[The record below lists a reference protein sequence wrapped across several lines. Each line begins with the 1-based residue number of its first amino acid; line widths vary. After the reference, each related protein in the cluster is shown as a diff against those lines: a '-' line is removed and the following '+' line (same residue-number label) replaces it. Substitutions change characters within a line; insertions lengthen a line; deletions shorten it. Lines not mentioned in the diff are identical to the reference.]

1 MNSLILIMI
10 YAGSA
15 LMVWNILRYAD
26 FMRNMPKIEGFQN
39 TREVLVLPL
48 VLLILFLA
56 GYLAIA
62 LFGHPGILVAA
73 ILFGGSIFVAMAV
86 ALLQMI
92 LQRVQANE
100 QLAAALREAEAAS
113 TAKSVFLSNMSHDI
127 RTPMNAIIGY
137 TDLARKSRDPEKTA
151 EYLEKIAVSGDH
163 LLSLINDVLEMSR
176 IESGKMEL
184 EETVMNLHR
193 VMEDAREIFSLQMET
208 KQIAF
213 SVDSSG
219 VRDSFVICDRT
230 GFDRILL
237 NLLSNACK
245 FTPEGGSVAVTLTQ
259 MEHAPEGCGTYLL
272 RVKDTGIGMTEEF
285 AEKVFDMFERE
296 RNSTVSGIQGTG
308 LGMAITKEIVDMMGG
323 TIEVI
328 TAPGQGTEFL
338 VTLTFA
344 LAAEEE
350 ISRYVHAGHGERA
363 EADIGPI
370 RLLLAEDIA
379 TNREIAVALLE
390 EMGYAVDTVNN
401 GKEAVERIEAAA
413 PDTYQAILMD
423 IQMPVMNGYEAAR
436 AIRSLADKDRSSIPI
451 VAMTANAFREDVQ
464 AAAEAGMNGHVA
476 KPVNPQNLKMT
487 LREVLLERKEGEE

>member
-1 MNSLILIMI
+1 M
-10 YAGSA
+10 
-15 LMVWNILRYAD
+15 
-26 FMRNMPKIEGFQN
+26 
-39 TREVLVLPL
+39 
-48 VLLILFLA
+48 
-56 GYLAIA
+56 
-62 LFGHPGILVAA
+62 H
-73 ILFGGSIFVAMAV
+73 
-86 ALLQMI
+86 
-92 LQRVQANE
+92 
-100 QLAAALREAEAAS
+100 
-113 TAKSVFLSNMSHDI
+113 
-127 RTPMNAIIGY
+127 
-137 TDLARKSRDPEKTA
+137 
-151 EYLEKIAVSGDH
+151 
-163 LLSLINDVLEMSR
+163 
-176 IESGKMEL
+176 
-184 EETVMNLHR
+184 
-193 VMEDAREIFSLQMET
+193 
-208 KQIAF
+208 
-213 SVDSSG
+213 
-219 VRDSFVICDRT
+219 
-230 GFDRILL
+230 LL
-237 NLLSNACK
+237 NLISNACK

-259 MEHAPEGCGTYLL
+259 MEHAPEGCGAYLL

-323 TIEVI
+323 TIEVH

>member
-245 FTPEGGSVAVTLTQ
+245 FTPEGGSVAATLTQ

-285 AEKVFDMFERE
+285 
-296 RNSTVSGIQGTG
+296 
-308 LGMAITKEIVDMMGG
+308 
-323 TIEVI
+323 
-328 TAPGQGTEFL
+328 L

-344 LAAEEE
+344 LAAEKE
-350 ISRYVHAGHGERA
+350 ISRYVHAGHGERS

>member
-15 LMVWNILRYAD
+15 LMVWNILRYTD
-26 FMRNMPKIEGFQN
+26 FMRDMPKIEGFQN
-39 TREVLVLPL
+39 TRKVLILPL
-48 VLLILFLA
+48 ILLILFLA
-56 GYLAIA
+56 GYLAIGI
-62 LFGHPGILVAA
+62 FGHPGILVAS
-73 ILFGGSIFVAMAV
+73 ILFGGSIFVAMSV
-86 ALLQMI
+86 SLLWLI
-92 LQRVQANE
+92 LKRVQANE

-137 TDLARKSRDPEKTA
+137 TDLARKSRDPEKTG
-151 EYLEKIAVSGDH
+151 EYLEKIAVSGEH
-163 LLSLINDVLEMSR
+163 LLALINDVLEMSR

-184 EETVMNLHR
+184 EEAAMDLHR
-193 VMEDAREIFSLQMET
+193 VLDDAREIFSLQMES
-208 KQIAF
+208 KQITF

-219 VRDSFVICDRT
+219 VRDGFVICDRT

-237 NLLSNACK
+237 NLISNACK
-245 FTPEGGSVAVTLTQ
+245 FTPEGGRVAVTLTQ
-259 MEHAPEGCGTYLL
+259 KEHAPEGRGTYYLS
-272 RVKDTGIGMTEEF
+272 VKDTGIGMTEEF

-323 TIEVI
+323 TIEVK

-350 ISRYVHAGHGERA
+350 IRRYAHAGHGEKP
-363 EADIGPI
+363 EADLGPI
-370 RLLLAEDIA
+370 RVLLAEDIP

-401 GKEAVERIEAAA
+401 GKDAVERIEAAA
-413 PDTYQAILMD
+413 PDTYQAVLMD
-423 IQMPVMNGYEAAR
+423 IQMPVMNGYDAAR
-436 AIRSLADKDRSSIPI
+436 AIRNLPGKEKASIPI
-451 VAMTANAFREDVQ
+451 VAMTANAFREDIQ
-464 AAAEAGMNGHVA
+464 AAADAGMNGHVA

-487 LREVLLERKEGEE
+487 LRDVLLERKEGEG